1 MLKNFKAALEVAH
14 YEIWNACYQVARRV
28 GLES

>member
-1 MLKNFKAALEVAH
+1 MLKNIKAKLEVAH
-14 YEIWNACYQVARRV
+14 YEIWNACYHLARRV